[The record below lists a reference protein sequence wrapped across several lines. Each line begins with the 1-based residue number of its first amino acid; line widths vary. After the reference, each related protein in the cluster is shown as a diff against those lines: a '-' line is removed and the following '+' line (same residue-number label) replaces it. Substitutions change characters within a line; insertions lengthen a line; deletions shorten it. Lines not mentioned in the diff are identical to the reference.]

1 MFRAQLRRLLRDNRG
16 NVALMFAASL
26 FPLSFLIG
34 MGIDYTMASDRQA
47 QLNGFADAAALAAV
61 TPTMMAQADS
71 VAKTAAT
78 STFNAQAQQLNQITY
93 TPSNL
98 TVSVST
104 DSTGKRTATVAIR
117 PLRRPSSRACSART
131 RSISAAPRPRPVASR
146 RTSISICCSMIRPRW
161 RSARRRRIS
170 VRW

>member
-1 MFRAQLRRLLRDNRG
+1 
-16 NVALMFAASL
+16 MFAASL

-98 TVSVST
+98 TVSVY
-104 DSTGKRTATVAIR
+104 R
-117 PLRRPSSRACSART
+117 
-131 RSISAAPRPRPVASR
+131 
-146 RTSISICCSMIRPRW
+146 
-161 RSARRRRIS
+161 
-170 VRW
+170 